1 MVKTVRNASNFH
13 KDTLQIISLKYLFDN
28 LRQKIIQ
35 KFHYLYQKIKF
46 LGNQLSF
53 YKIME
58 SIFRLLA
65 LDFVC

>member
-1 MVKTVRNASNFH
+1 MVKTVRNASNFP
-13 KDTLQIISLKYLFDN
+13 KDTFKISLKYLSDN

-46 LGNQLSF
+46 FGNQLSF

-58 SIFRLLA
+58 SIFRLLT